1 MYFYCDLHM
10 FMIHRSLCLNK
21 ETITKLNIYVYVQL
35 TLWHTNISGTIYR
48 PNTGKHVLDITCA
61 KMDGNSHSTTKPT
74 V

>member
-48 PNTGKHVLDITCA
+48 PKTGKHGPNCIRYYLC
-61 KMDGNSHSTTKPT
+61 KDGR
-74 V
+74 